1 MVIENIDETAR
12 TALDSFIEIVLKS
25 TSKPNKLRIDQGKE
39 YYNEHINKC

>member
-1 MVIENIDETAR
+1 MVIENIDGTAR

-25 TSKPNKLRIDQGKE
+25 TRKPNKLRIDQGKE